1 MDNKTREILVVDDD
15 QSMRDLLV
23 DILVMEGFNVRSA
36 ANGEQALQS
45 VVKNRPHLILLD
57 INMPEMDGVEVLKR
71 LKAQDEYLDI
81 PVILVSGTSRKDEV
95 KDAFSLG
102 AADFIA
108 KPYKNN
114 ELLSR
119 VRYYIGKIG

>member
-36 ANGEQALQS
+36 TNGEQALQS
-45 VVKNRPHLILLD
+45 VVKNPPHLILLD

-119 VRYYIGKIG
+119 VRYYVRKIG